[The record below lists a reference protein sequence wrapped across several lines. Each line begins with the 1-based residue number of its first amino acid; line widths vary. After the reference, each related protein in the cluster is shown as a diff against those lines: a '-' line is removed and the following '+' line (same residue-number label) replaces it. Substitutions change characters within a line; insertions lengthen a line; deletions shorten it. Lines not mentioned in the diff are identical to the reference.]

1 MYFCR
6 YNNQNFESMGSIG
19 IQKTAFR
26 IAAWGLLMVMLPFIG
41 YSQSKRAFMVGI
53 SNYSSNQGN
62 SKGWND
68 IHGENDVNLLA
79 PTLKKQGFTI
89 QKLCNKEAT
98 ANNIRKSIALFSKKC
113 KSGDI
118 VYLHFSCHGQP
129 FEDYDGD
136 ESDGWDEALVPFD
149 ALKEYHQGKY
159 TGENHITDD
168 ELNGY
173 LKTIRKK
180 IGPKGFVYVVIDA
193 CHAGSSY
200 RGDEDEDS
208 VVIRGTDKGFSKSNK
223 QYAPRIDKLGKIKVE
238 KTANMANI
246 CILEACRSYQVNS
259 EIRADGKYYG
269 SLSYYVNKTLQS
281 TKLDKNISW
290 TERVAQL
297 MNQDT
302 RLVRQNPVIETSL

>member
-1 MYFCR
+1 
-6 YNNQNFESMGSIG
+6 MGI
-19 IQKTAFR
+19 IAKQKTTLR
-26 IAAWGLLMVMLPFIG
+26 IAVLGLLMVILPFLG
-41 YSQSKRAFMVGI
+41 YSQGKRAFLVGI
-53 SNYSSNQGN
+53 SNYSSNQQLADV
-62 SKGWND
+62 KGWND
-68 IHGENDVNLLA
+68 IHGENDVNLLV
-79 PTLKKQGFTI
+79 PTLKKQGFTV
-89 QKLCNKEAT
+89 QKLCNREAT
-98 ANNIRKSIALFSKKC
+98 ANNIRNSLTSFSEKC

-149 ALKEYHQGKY
+149 ALKEYQQGRY
-159 TGENHITDD
+159 SGENHITDD
-168 ELNGY
+168 ELNTY
-173 LKTIRKK
+173 LKTIRNRV
-180 IGPKGFVYVVIDA
+180 GPKGFVYVVIDA

-200 RGDEDEDS
+200 RGDVDEDS

-223 QYAPRIDKLGKIKVE
+223 QYAPRIDKRGKIKVE
-238 KTANMANI
+238 KSANMSNI

-259 EIRADGKYYG
+259 EIRAYEKYYG

-290 TERVAQL
+290 TERVTQL

-302 RLVRQNPVIETSL
+302 CLVRQNPVIETSL

>member
-1 MYFCR
+1 
-6 YNNQNFESMGSIG
+6 MGNIG
-19 IQKTAFR
+19 IHKTTLR
-26 IAAWGLLMVMLPFIG
+26 IAALGLFMAMLPLIG

-53 SNYSSNQGN
+53 SDYSSNQADG
-62 SKGWND
+62 KDWED
-68 IHGENDVNLLA
+68 IHGENDVKLLA

-98 ANNIRKSIALFSKKC
+98 ANNIRNSLASFSTRC

-118 VYLHFSCHGQP
+118 IYLHFSCHGQP

-173 LKTIRKK
+173 LKTIRNRVGSNG
-180 IGPKGFVYVVIDA
+180 IVYVVIDA

-208 VVIRGTDKGFSKSNK
+208 VIIRGTDKGFSKTNK
-223 QYAPRIDKLGKIKVE
+223 QYAPRIDKRGEIKIE
-238 KTANMANI
+238 ASAQMANI

-259 EIRADGKYYG
+259 EIRASDKYYG
-269 SLSYYVNKTLQS
+269 SLSYYVNEVLKSSRLIN
-281 TKLDKNISW
+281 DASW
-290 TERVAQL
+290 TEKVRIL
-297 MNQDT
+297 MDKDV
-302 RLVRQNPVIETSL
+302 RLVRQNLVVETSFQ

>member
-1 MYFCR
+1 
-6 YNNQNFESMGSIG
+6 MGI
-19 IQKTAFR
+19 IAKQKTTLR
-26 IAAWGLLMVMLPFIG
+26 IAVLGLLMVILPFFG
-41 YSQSKRAFMVGI
+41 YSQGKRAFLVGI
-53 SNYSSNQGN
+53 SNYSSNQQLADV
-62 SKGWND
+62 KGWND
-68 IHGENDVNLLA
+68 IHGENDVNLLV
-79 PTLKKQGFTI
+79 PTLKKQGFTV
-89 QKLCNKEAT
+89 QKLCNREAT
-98 ANNIRKSIALFSKKC
+98 ANNIRNSLTSFSEKC

-149 ALKEYHQGKY
+149 ALNEYQQGKY
-159 TGENHITDD
+159 SGENHITDD
-168 ELNGY
+168 ELNSY
-173 LKTIRKK
+173 LKTIRKRVE
-180 IGPKGFVYVVIDA
+180 PQGFVYVVIDA

-200 RGDEDEDS
+200 RGEEDEDS

-223 QYAPRIDKLGKIKVE
+223 QYAPRIDKRGKIKVE
-238 KTANMANI
+238 KSANMANI

-281 TKLDKNISW
+281 AKLDKSISW
-290 TERVAQL
+290 TERVTQL

-302 RLVRQNPVIETSL
+302 RLVRQNPVIEASL

>member
-1 MYFCR
+1 
-6 YNNQNFESMGSIG
+6 MGNIG
-19 IQKTAFR
+19 IHKTTLR
-26 IAAWGLLMVMLPFIG
+26 IAALELLMAMLPLIG

-53 SNYSSNQGN
+53 SDYTSNQHLADG
-62 SKGWND
+62 KGWND
-68 IHGENDVNLLA
+68 IHGENDVNLLV
-79 PTLKKQGFTI
+79 PTLKKQGFTV
-89 QKLCNKEAT
+89 QKLCNREAT
-98 ANNIRKSIALFSKKC
+98 ANNIRKSLTSFSEKC

-149 ALKEYHQGKY
+149 ALKEYQQGKY
-159 TGENHITDD
+159 SGENHITDD
-168 ELNGY
+168 ELNTY
-173 LKTIRKK
+173 LKTIRNRV
-180 IGPKGFVYVVIDA
+180 GPKGFIYVVIDA

-223 QYAPRIDKLGKIKVE
+223 QYAPRIDKRGKIKVE
-238 KTANMANI
+238 KSANMANI

-259 EIRADGKYYG
+259 EIRADGKNYG
-269 SLSYYVNKTLQS
+269 SLSYYVNKTLLS
-281 TKLDKNISW
+281 AILDKSISW

-302 RLVRQNPVIETSL
+302 RLVRQNLVVETSM

>member
-1 MYFCR
+1 M
-6 YNNQNFESMGSIG
+6 SIIA
-19 IQKTAFR
+19 IQKTTLR
-26 IAAWGLLMVMLPFIG
+26 IAVLGLLMVILPFIG
-41 YSQSKRAFMVGI
+41 YSQSKRAFLVGI
-53 SNYSSNQGN
+53 SNYSSNQQLADV
-62 SKGWND
+62 KGWND
-68 IHGENDVNLLA
+68 IHGENDVNLLV

-89 QKLCNKEAT
+89 EKLCNREAT
-98 ANNIRKSIALFSKKC
+98 ANNIRKSLTSFSKKC

-149 ALKEYHQGKY
+149 ALKDYQQGKY
-159 TGENHITDD
+159 SGENHITDD
-168 ELNGY
+168 ELNSY
-173 LKTIRKK
+173 LKTIRNNV
-180 IGPKGFVYVVIDA
+180 GAKGFVYVVIDA

-223 QYAPRIDKLGKIKVE
+223 QYAPRIDKRGKIKVE
-238 KTANMANI
+238 KSANMANI

-259 EIRADGKYYG
+259 EIREGGTYYG
-269 SLSYYVNKTLQS
+269 SLSYYVNKTLQ
-281 TKLDKNISW
+281 TMKIDKRALW
-290 TERVAQL
+290 TERVSQL

-302 RLVRQNPVIETSL
+302 RLVRQNVVIETSM